1 MRHPFELELS
11 ELETIDFQ
19 LQELTDEAS
28 EKVSGG
34 SLINQPV
41 GRKENIHLL
50 PSPPVKVTTA
60 AAGEEGGTFVPIS
73 RILNIFKGKIF
84 SDY

>member
-28 EKVSGG
+28 EQFSGG
-34 SLINQPV
+34 SFITQPV
-41 GRKENIHLL
+41 GRREDIDL
-50 PSPPVKVTTA
+50 PASPPVTVTTA
-60 AAGEEGGTFVPIS
+60 ATGEEGGTFFSIPK
-73 RILNIFKGKIF
+73 IFKSF
-84 SDY
+84 QR